1 MARFRYKMQS
11 ILDIK
16 EKLETK
22 AKQDFAQ
29 ANQRLMEEEEKL
41 DALKRRKE
49 AYLEEGIQIRL
60 QEIDVRKIRENKMAV
75 MKMDEYILQQSK
87 EIAKAQK
94 QVERAR
100 AALQQV
106 MQERKV
112 HEKLKEKAFQEFMKE
127 EQQKENSQIDELTT
141 YLHGQKVIGERDDG

>member
-1 MARFRYKMQS
+1 
-11 ILDIK
+11 
-16 EKLETK
+16 
-22 AKQDFAQ
+22 
-29 ANQRLMEEEEKL
+29 
-41 DALKRRKE
+41 
-49 AYLEEGIQIRL
+49 
-60 QEIDVRKIRENKMAV
+60 MAV

>member
-41 DALKRRKE
+41 DALKRRKD

-60 QEIDVRKIRENKMAV
+60 QVIDVRKIRENKMAV

-100 AALQQV
+100 AA
-106 MQERKV
+106 
-112 HEKLKEKAFQEFMKE
+112 
-127 EQQKENSQIDELTT
+127 
-141 YLHGQKVIGERDDG
+141 

>member
-41 DALKRRKE
+41 DAIKRRKK

-60 QEIDVRKIRENKMAV
+60 QVIDVRKIRENKMAV

>member
-41 DALKRRKE
+41 DALKRRKD

-60 QEIDVRKIRENKMAV
+60 QVIDVRKIRENKMAV

>member
-60 QEIDVRKIRENKMAV
+60 QVIDVRKIRETKWP
-75 MKMDEYILQQSK
+75 L
-87 EIAKAQK
+87 
-94 QVERAR
+94 
-100 AALQQV
+100 
-106 MQERKV
+106 
-112 HEKLKEKAFQEFMKE
+112 
-127 EQQKENSQIDELTT
+127 
-141 YLHGQKVIGERDDG
+141 

>member
-49 AYLEEGIQIRL
+49 AYLEENSNREVRL
-60 QEIDVRKIRENKMAV
+60 ELIENGAHGFARKNDKMAMEMV
-75 MKMDEYILQQSK
+75 K
-87 EIAKAQK
+87 EFLTATG
-94 QVERAR
+94 
-100 AALQQV
+100 L
-106 MQERKV
+106 V
-112 HEKLKEKAFQEFMKE
+112 HVL
-127 EQQKENSQIDELTT
+127 
-141 YLHGQKVIGERDDG
+141 

>member
-60 QEIDVRKIRENKMAV
+60 QVIDVRKIRENKMAV

-112 HEKLKEKAFQEFMKE
+112 HEKLKEKSFQEFMKE

>member
-1 MARFRYKMQS
+1 MQS

-60 QEIDVRKIRENKMAV
+60 QVIDVRKIRENKMAV

-100 AALQQV
+100 AAWQQV